1 VPRLGWRKLD
11 VSRTGGPL
19 AREARSIADK
29 SGQVEEGCGAKMLSM
44 ESVAEGG
51 APCEGLRVLDFTTV
65 VSGPFCTQA
74 LGDFGADVIKLEG
87 LRGDMSRTTSGPFH
101 AGLSGFF
108 SQFNR
113 NKRSIALDLKSPAGR
128 EVVLA
133 LARESDV
140 VVENFRP
147 DVMDRLGIGC
157 GDLRALNPRL
167 IYVSISGFGP
177 DGPYAPL
184 PAYDHVVQGLAGM
197 MPAQGAGGAPQMFRT
212 VVADKAAG
220 MTALAAILAALLARE
235 RAGPGAAGGQR
246 IDVPMLDAYA
256 AFILPEQMGPVSFP
270 DSDSTMPSFDLFRVY
285 PTADGHIVGMVVQ
298 DDQYEGLCAVLGR
311 DDLRSD
317 PRFVRLVDRFQH
329 LDALSEILMEEFRAH
344 PTRSLIAGLRKAGVP
359 FAPVNDLEAFM
370 ADEQVRHSGV
380 VNTIDDAEVRVR
392 VLRAPARLS
401 ETPVVPARRPPF
413 LGEHTDDILTLAGHS
428 PESIDALRQQGV
440 VA

>member
-1 VPRLGWRKLD
+1 MTSAGEG
-11 VSRTGGPL
+11 SAPL
-19 AREARSIADK
+19 
-29 SGQVEEGCGAKMLSM
+29 
-44 ESVAEGG
+44 
-51 APCEGLRVLDFTTV
+51 EGLRVLDFTTV

-74 LGDFGADVIKLEG
+74 LGDYGADVIKLEG
-87 LRGDMSRTTSGPFH
+87 LQGDMSRTTSGPFH

-113 NKRSIALDLKSPAGR
+113 NKRSIALDLKSSDGR
-128 EVVLA
+128 DVVLS
-133 LARESDV
+133 LAREADV

-157 GDLRALNPRL
+157 ETLRSVNPRL
-167 IYVSISGFGP
+167 IYLSISGFGP

-235 RAGPGAAGGQR
+235 RQGSGAGGGQR

-256 AFILPEQMGPVSFP
+256 SFILPELMGPVSFP
-270 DSDSTMPSFDLFRVY
+270 DSDSAMPSFDLFRVY

-298 DDQYEGLCAVLGR
+298 DHQYEGLCGVLGR
-311 DDLRSD
+311 DDLRTD
-317 PRFVRLVDRFQH
+317 PRFMRLVDRFQH
-329 LDALSEILMEEFRAH
+329 IDVLAEILMEEFREH
-344 PTRSLIAGLRKAGVP
+344 PTGSLIEGLRKAGAP

-370 ADEQVRHSGV
+370 ADEQVRHSNV
-380 VNTIDDAEVRVR
+380 VNTIDDADVRVR
-392 VLRAPARLS
+392 LLRAPARLS
-401 ETPVVPARRPPF
+401 ETPVAPPRRPPF
-413 LGEHTDDILTLAGHS
+413 LGEHTDDILALAGRS
-428 PESIDALRQQGV
+428 PDAIKALRVQGV